1 MQVYQRQE
9 SFRDL
14 ANDTLIN
21 MQINES
27 VNIIVGLPVQRASHR
42 VGRQMPTSQQNART
56 DDKEQSMDKSKTQS
70 ALLN

>member
-1 MQVYQRQE
+1 MQVYQLQE

-27 VNIIVGLPVQRASHR
+27 VNIIVGLPVQRAFHR
-42 VGRQMPTSQQNART
+42 VGHQMPTSRQNVRM
-56 DDKEQSMDKSKTQS
+56 DDKEQSMDKNTTHS